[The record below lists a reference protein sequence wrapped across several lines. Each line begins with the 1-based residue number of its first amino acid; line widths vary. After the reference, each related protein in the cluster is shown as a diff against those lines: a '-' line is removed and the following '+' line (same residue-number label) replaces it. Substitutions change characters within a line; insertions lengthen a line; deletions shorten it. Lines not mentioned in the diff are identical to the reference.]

1 MNDKSQAC
9 LADFGLSAITLD
21 PEVARSLAPTTS
33 LQEAGS
39 TRWMAPELFV
49 QSRVTAM
56 SDVYAL
62 GMVALE
68 VRHSG
73 SARFYCNIVLIT

>member
-1 MNDKSQAC
+1 MLRAC
-9 LADFGLSAITLD
+9 LADFGLTAITLD
-21 PEVARSLAPTTS
+21 PAVAPGMNSTTL

-39 TRWMAPELFV
+39 TRWMAPELFAEN
-49 QSRVTAM
+49 SRVTTM

-68 VRHSG
+68 V
-73 SARFYCNIVLIT
+73 C